1 MNYLK
6 NEQEQSDNSRNPHS
20 NPSTVKRLINDKN
33 SFSNMTHTQEND
45 ESKNYLMT
53 PTKQVT
59 ELSLINKKQLVKKS
73 DIKKTTKFF
82 FPNKNINP
90 NNKDPSNLKNLSTTN
105 SNINASTSIDL
116 PNPRKLLK
124 VERICDSDSEDD
136 DSDTEK
142 DNGFVINPENP
153 YKTIWDLLVS
163 FIIIFSSVVAPYKIA
178 FSDIDSMTD
187 KVLDSVLSFILLFDI
202 VLNFFSVYID
212 KDDNIIKNQ
221 KKIIKH
227 YLKTWIIIDIISTIP
242 FNFITSGQSFNPYS
256 TLARLARLPR
266 IYKLIRL
273 FKLLRMVKLLKTNNL
288 NTISKFFLDLIKISP
303 NIERLIYFI
312 FAFLLLNH
320 IAACVWYQVAK
331 FQDLSPDCWVTR
343 LGYIDSTHYEL
354 YVVSFYWTL
363 TTVTTVGYG
372 DINAG
377 TTIERVY
384 NLFLMLFGVIMYSF
398 AIGSLSSIVSTLDNK
413 TAEMNQKLNILS
425 TIKKEFNLEQE
436 IYDKVRK
443 VIKYDLSRNQKDKMD
458 FLQELPNKLRIELSH
473 IMHDSVISKM
483 YFFRG
488 QSNDFVAYVALL
500 LKPVKFSQNDYLYK
514 CNDIID
520 EMYFVSKG
528 TIIFCLSKDY
538 NEKELKDI
546 KKHNNF
552 GEIEMCLN
560 EKLTYNIKV
569 KSRSSELFVLK
580 KNDFLKLSVNFK
592 DFIEKFLQKS
602 LLIYLRFTEE
612 KTKIVT
618 ELDELHKIQNE
629 IKGLAN
635 SKQQILEQ
643 IVEKEENTFVDDDLI
658 DSDESQSFSSEKEN
672 VSEGEGEDEEDE
684 DESLNNFHSEENTPH
699 PKGTK
704 KEKEKIISPLLSSPK
719 KLLQSE
725 KENIKNFINN
735 SNPAKKR
742 NTTSNF
748 QMNSHFVINEGENS
762 EKKANNGKIINLKKL
777 NTANLNKISLLDEI
791 GEKDK
796 KNKGENEEPMKS
808 QINQKFIK
816 KVCKVI
822 DFLEK
827 NNIEIPSKDENIL
840 NLLKKLEKTQ
850 NLAERN
856 EIIEKIENIVEEAF
870 KKE

>member
-1 MNYLK
+1 MMNYIK
-6 NEQEQSDNSRNPHS
+6 IDQDQSDNSRYSPS
-20 NPSTVKRLINDKN
+20 NPSSNIRLLNANSSKLPQKPHHDRDDSNNFLLPPASNSSFLSKLTQKPKN
-33 SFSNMTHTQEND
+33 
-45 ESKNYLMT
+45 
-53 PTKQVT
+53 
-59 ELSLINKKQLVKKS
+59 
-73 DIKKTTKFF
+73 TTKFF

-90 NNKDPSNLKNLSTTN
+90 NNNDTSKLKNLTTN
-105 SNINASTSIDL
+105 SLSNNSFDL
-116 PNPRKLLK
+116 PDPRQLRK
-124 VERICDSDSEDD
+124 VEKICDSDSEDD
-136 DSDTEK
+136 DTDDEK
-142 DNGFVINPENP
+142 DNGFIIMPENP
-153 YKTIWDLLVS
+153 YKTIWDLIIA
-163 FIIIFSSVVAPYKIA
+163 FIIIYSSIVLPYKLA
-178 FSDIDSMTD
+178 FDDNESTSDQIVDSI
-187 KVLDSVLSFILLFDI
+187 LSIFLLVDI

-212 KDDNIIKNQ
+212 KDDNVIKNK

-227 YLKTWIIIDIISTIP
+227 YLQTWFAIDVISVIP
-242 FNFITSGQSFNPYS
+242 FNYLTSKESYNPYS
-256 TLARLARLPR
+256 TIARLSRLPR
-266 IYKLIRL
+266 IYQLIRL
-273 FKLLRMVKLLKTNNL
+273 FKLIRMVKILKNN
-288 NTISKFFLDLIKISP
+288 NSNSVSKFFLDLIKISP

-312 FAFLLLNH
+312 FAFMLLNH
-320 IAACVWYQVAK
+320 IAACIWYYVAK
-331 FQDLSPDCWVTR
+331 LQDLNPDCWVTR
-343 LGYIDSTHYEL
+343 LGYIDATHSEIYI
-354 YVVSFYWTL
+354 VSFYWTL

-377 TTIERVY
+377 TTIERIY

-425 TIKKEFNLEQE
+425 SIKREFNLDQE

-483 YFFRG
+483 YFFKG
-488 QSNDFVAYVALL
+488 QPNDFIAYVAPL

-538 NEKELKDI
+538 NEKELKEV

-618 ELDELHKIQNE
+618 ELDELKKIQNE
-629 IKGLAN
+629 IRGLAN
-635 SKQQILEQ
+635 PKQQILEQ
-643 IVEKEENTFVDDDLI
+643 IEEKEENSMIDDVLI
-658 DSDESQSFSSEKEN
+658 DSEDSQSLSSEKDN
-672 VSEGEGEDEEDE
+672 ISEDDE
-684 DESLNNFHSEENTPH
+684 DDEDSEY
-699 PKGTK
+699 
-704 KEKEKIISPLLSSPK
+704 
-719 KLLQSE
+719 QSE
-725 KENIKNFINN
+725 KDSKNSKDSLNKDKVKVKEVVEDKKPQN
-735 SNPAKKR
+735 VLPKSSEKAEHSKQKR
-742 NTTSNF
+742 NTMADFTKLTPLSLLN
-748 QMNSHFVINEGENS
+748 NESDDKSG
-762 EKKANNGKIINLKKL
+762 GIIKLKKI
-777 NTANLNKISLLDEI
+777 NTINTKQFSLLDDI
-791 GEKDK
+791 SPKD
-796 KNKGENEEPMKS
+796 NKVNNDSNENLKS
-808 QINQKFIK
+808 QINQKFVK
-816 KVCKVI
+816 KVNKII

-827 NNIEIPSKDENIL
+827 NKIELGKKEDNTL
-840 NLLKKLEKTQ
+840 GLLKKLATMT
-850 NLAERN
+850 NLTERN
-856 EIIEKIENIVEEAF
+856 ELIEKLEGIVDAAF
-870 KKE
+870 KKEIIN